1 MLLYPVNGVCEDMIV
16 LKGRKISKGR
26 GAGEA
31 LVTTQPISFLAGV
44 DPDRG
49 VIIDRTHELRG
60 QCITGKVLVFPKGKG
75 STGGTW
81 IIMRLAD
88 NKIAPAAIIN
98 IETDLI
104 IAIGSILAGIPL
116 IDKLNNDPTLVIKT
130 GDYVIVNADKSI
142 VKILNQ

>member
-1 MLLYPVNGVCEDMIV
+1 MMEGREINKGKCEAEAIV
-16 LKGRKISKGR
+16 S
-26 GAGEA
+26 
-31 LVTTQPISFLAGV
+31 TQPIGFYGGIDAKTGI
-44 DPDRG
+44 
-49 VIIDRTHELRG
+49 VIEKDHELEG
-60 QCITGKVLVFPKGKG
+60 QKVTGKVLVFPKGKG

-116 IDKLNNDPTLVIKT
+116 IDKLNNDPTLIIKT